1 MGDPVSLADADEP
14 GLRRWAS
21 AASQLRWD
29 RPPAAVLDPP
39 AAGAAHPSWFPGG
52 HLNVAVNCVDRHLET
67 RADQV
72 ALHWEGEPGD
82 RRSITYADLH
92 REVTALADALAGL
105 GIAAGDRVALHVGPV
120 PEAVVAM
127 LACARLGAVHAILPA
142 VLPADA
148 LIDRL
153 RDLQPRLLLTQ
164 DGAWRRGVI
173 LPLKFRADEALTA
186 VGSVEQTVVVRRAG
200 IDVPWFEGDRWYHEL
215 VAAPRPGLQAGGTEP
230 RSVPSA
236 APLLITYAAN
246 RRGRPTGMIHG
257 TAGLLAYCLEMHRT
271 FAPDPGDVLWAPAEL
286 GWAASQTHGILGPLA
301 AGGTTVLYEGMLDT
315 PTQAR
320 AWDIVR
326 RYRVS
331 TLLATPSVARALH
344 HWVDAAPT
352 PEQVASLSLIVTA
365 GESIEAATE
374 RWLRKEVGRG
384 RVSVVNGWG
393 QTELGGVVAL
403 QPDPPRGGAPDAA
416 LEVVDEAGAPV
427 QPGQDGELVLLR
439 PWPAT
444 ALGVHGAPEFILG
457 LDARRPGSY
466 VTGDR
471 ARRRADGTI
480 EFLGRTDRVFSV
492 SGQLVSA
499 TEVKEALEE
508 HPFVRRAEAIDR
520 PDPRTGRAVV
530 GCVELTPEADADVAM
545 ATELRMHVDELL
557 GGLAKPRTVAF
568 VEAFPAEAEGEA
580 LVRALQGLCAGTAA
594 IRHISQNQL
603 AATLGTYSGGRPG
616 DATRTAA
623 SRPTTPRA

>member
-1 MGDPVSLADADEP
+1 MGDPLPLADAEEP
-14 GLRRWAS
+14 GLQPWAS
-21 AASQLRWD
+21 AASRLRWD
-29 RPPAAVLDPP
+29 RPPTAVLGPP
-39 AAGAAHPSWFPGG
+39 EAGAAHPSWFPGG

-82 RRSITYADLH
+82 RRGITYADLH

-105 GIAAGDRVALHVGPV
+105 GIAAGDRVALHVGPI

-173 LPLKFRADEALTA
+173 LPLKSRADEALTA

-215 VAAPRPGLQAGGTEP
+215 VAAPRPGLQTGGTAP
-230 RSVPSA
+230 RSVPSS
-236 APLLITYAAN
+236 APLLITYVAN
-246 RRGRPTGMIHG
+246 RRGRPTGVIHG
-257 TAGLLAYCLEMHRT
+257 TGGLLAYCLELHRT
-271 FAPDPGDVLWAPAEL
+271 FAPGPGDVLWTPAEL

-301 AGGTTVLYEGMLDT
+301 AGGTAVLYEGMLDT
-315 PTQAR
+315 PTHAR
-320 AWDIVR
+320 AWDIVE
-326 RYRVS
+326 RYQVS
-331 TLLATPSVARALH
+331 SLLATPSVARALH

-365 GESIEAATE
+365 GESIDPSTE
-374 RWLRKEVGRG
+374 RWLREDVGRG

-403 QPDPPRGGAPDAA
+403 QPDPPWGGGPDAA
-416 LEVVDEAGAPV
+416 LEVVDEVGAPV
-427 QPGQDGELVLLR
+427 QPGQDGDLVLLR

-444 ALGVHGAPEFILG
+444 SLGVHGAPEFIPG
-457 LDARRPGSY
+457 LDEDRPGSY

-471 ARRRADGTI
+471 ARRRADRTI

-545 ATELRMHVDELL
+545 ATELRMHVHDLL

-568 VEAFPAEAEGEA
+568 IEAFPAEADGEA

-594 IRHISQNQL
+594 IRHISRTQL
-603 AATLGTYSGGRPG
+603 ATTLRTFAGDCPG
-616 DATRTAA
+616 DTER
-623 SRPTTPRA
+623 

>member
-1 MGDPVSLADADEP
+1 MDDRLELADADEP
-14 GLRRWAS
+14 GLQRWAE
-21 AASQLRWD
+21 AASRLRWD
-29 RPPAAVLDPP
+29 RAPTAVLGPP
-39 AAGAAHPSWFPGG
+39 TAGGAHPSWFPGG

-82 RRSITYADLH
+82 RRSITYADLD
-92 REVTALADALAGL
+92 REVTSLADALAGL
-105 GIAAGDRVALHVGPV
+105 GIEPGDRVALHVGLV

-142 VLPADA
+142 VLPVDA

-153 RDLQPRLLLTQ
+153 RDLEPRLLLTQ
-164 DGAWRRGVI
+164 DGAWRRGVV
-173 LPLKFRADEALTA
+173 LPLKSRADEALTA
-186 VGSVEQTVVVRRAG
+186 VGSVEQSVVVRRAG

-215 VAAPRPGLQAGGTEP
+215 VAAPRPGLETGGTEP
-230 RSVPSA
+230 RSVTST
-236 APLLITYAAN
+236 APLLITYVAN
-246 RRGRPTGMIHG
+246 RRGRPTGVVHG
-257 TAGLLAYCLEMHRT
+257 TAGLLVYCLELHRT
-271 FAPDPGDVLWAPAEL
+271 FAPDPGDVLWTPAEL

-301 AGGTTVLYEGMLDT
+301 AGGTAVLYEGMLDT

-320 AWDIVR
+320 AWDIVQ

-331 TLLATPSVARALH
+331 SLLATPSVARALH
-344 HWVDAAPT
+344 HWVDAAPS

-365 GESIEAATE
+365 GESIDASTE
-374 RWLRKEVGRG
+374 RWLREEVGRG
-384 RVSVVNGWG
+384 NVSVVNGWG

-403 QPDPPRGGAPDAA
+403 QPDPSWGGLLDAG
-416 LEVVDEAGAPV
+416 LEVVDETGVPTE
-427 QPGQDGELVLLR
+427 PGQDGDLVLLR

-444 ALGVHGAPEFILG
+444 ALGVHGAPDFVPGRDE
-457 LDARRPGSY
+457 DRPGSY

-499 TEVKEALEE
+499 AEVKEALEE
-508 HPFVRRAEAIDR
+508 HPFVRRAEAVDR

-530 GCVELTPEADADVAM
+530 GCVELTPEATADVGM
-545 ATELRMHVDELL
+545 ATELRLHVHDLL
-557 GGLAKPRTVAF
+557 GGLPKPRTVAF
-568 VEAFPAEAEGEA
+568 VEAFPAEADTEA
-580 LVRALQGLCAGTAA
+580 LVHALRVLCAGTAA
-594 IRHISQNQL
+594 IRHISRGQL
-603 AATLGTYSGGRPG
+603 AATLRTFAGVRPD
-616 DATRTAA
+616 DAR
-623 SRPTTPRA
+623 S